1 MENKKFF
8 IYNLKRTIGGIN
20 ANTLE
25 LKDILDNDDYQIV
38 SSNLLFNVFDKNSK
52 SRKNYEEKNIKEL
65 LKYVV
70 KLYNEELNTVNK
82 PGALDYIEKVSLS
95 LDYLTISN
103 IIELSFNQI
112 KLILL
117 GDVSSIKDRYLA
129 IKNSRHLLT
138 NNDFKLYE
146 ELLKNNDNDTSY
158 NAKKVFAYISEIYN
172 NTVILQ
178 DNVDYITFLENM
190 AKINQESIIKMR
202 MYQIIDIFKMYNLD
216 NEAIKDSKESLL
228 NLAV

>member
-8 IYNLKRTIGGIN
+8 IYNLKRTIGGID

-117 GDVSSIKDRYLA
+117 GDVNSIKDRYLA

-158 NAKKVFAYISEIYN
+158 NAKRVFAYISEIYN

-178 DNVDYITFLENM
+178 DNVYYITFLENM

>member
-117 GDVSSIKDRYLA
+117 GDVNSIKDRYLA

>member
-8 IYNLKRTIGGIN
+8 IYNLKRTIGGID

-65 LKYVV
+65 LKYTITI
-70 KLYNEELNTVNK
+70 YNEELNTSNK
-82 PGALDYIEKVSLS
+82 PGALEYIEKISLC
-95 LDYLTISN
+95 LDYLTILD

-112 KLILL
+112 KFLL
-117 GDVSSIKDRYLA
+117 SDIDSIKDRYLT

-138 NNDFKLYE
+138 DNDFKLYE
-146 ELLKNNDNDTSY
+146 EMLKSNDNGTSY
-158 NAKKVFAYISEIYN
+158 NAKKVFAYISELYN
-172 NTVILQ
+172 NTVMLQ

-190 AKINQESIIKMR
+190 AKIDQESIIHMR
-202 MYQIIDIFKMYNLD
+202 MYQIIDIFKSYNLD
-216 NEAIKDSKESLL
+216 NEAIKDSKESIY

>member
-1 MENKKFF
+1 MKNKKFF

-117 GDVSSIKDRYLA
+117 GDVNSIKDRYLA

-158 NAKKVFAYISEIYN
+158 NAKRVFAYISEIYN